1 MKIKIIIVDKCR
13 RSMTPKIRMTVREEI
28 TRIERK
34 DGKQHMINGK
44 DTVKI
49 REESKPC
56 LLRWK

>member
-1 MKIKIIIVDKCR
+1 
-13 RSMTPKIRMTVREEI
+13 MTPKIRITVREEI